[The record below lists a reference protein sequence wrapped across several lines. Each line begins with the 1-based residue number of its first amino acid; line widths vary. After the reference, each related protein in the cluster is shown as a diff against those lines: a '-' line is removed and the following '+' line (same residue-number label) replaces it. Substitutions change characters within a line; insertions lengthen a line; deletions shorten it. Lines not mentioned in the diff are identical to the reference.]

1 MNGDNMGGPHDEGRL
16 GVRSYMSDAEAKGF
30 HRTFITSAAVFV
42 LIAIVAHVLVW
53 NWRSWAPPASGYKDA
68 PVAAAATTSMNT
80 VAPAT
85 TQHS

>member
-1 MNGDNMGGPHDEGRL
+1 M
-16 GVRSYMSDAEAKGF
+16 
-30 HRTFITSAAVFV
+30 

-68 PVAAAATTSMNT
+68 PAAAAATTSMNT